1 MTWRVKPVPDVD
13 NRVEISMVMIWKR
26 LGDSACNKLSLM
38 GTEGKNTQKND
49 FEQINTLNMWIG
61 GSMEEI
67 IILNLIMV
75 LIT

>member
-1 MTWRVKPVPDVD
+1 
-13 NRVEISMVMIWKR
+13 
-26 LGDSACNKLSLM
+26 M

-61 GSMEEI
+61 GTVEQI

-75 LIT
+75 LITQAVSIYLHK